1 MDSYELFKQL
11 GLSLLLGLLVGL
23 QREHVATRLAGV
35 RTFPLITVLGTVA
48 ALLAKAFGG
57 WVLAAGFIGVLASL
71 LWFERAGNVQPDYDP
86 NTTTRVAAL
95 LMYGVGALL
104 TLGRRELEAAVA
116 VGGGV
121 AMLLQF
127 KPQLHGFVHRLG
139 EADVK
144 AIMQFV
150 LITCIILPVLPDETY
165 GPLAVFNP
173 FRTWLLVVLI
183 VGISLGGYI
192 AYKFLGQ
199 NAGILLAGILGGAI
213 SSTATTVSYSR
224 QARNGPAEATLVASI
239 VIMIASA
246 VVFLR
251 VILLIAIVGSEYLPT
266 MAPPLGALL
275 VLSLGPAVAAW
286 HRSRHLQA
294 ALPEP
299 ENPTQLRLAVFFAAM
314 YTVVLL
320 ALAATRQY
328 LGQRGPEAAY
338 AVAAVSGLTDM
349 DAITLSTVQM
359 AARDP
364 TTAEHGWRLLVVAA
378 LANLVFKAGVIG
390 VLGNPRLLRQIGLL
404 FALPWLGGVVL
415 LWLWPL

>member
-1 MDSYELFKQL
+1 MDPYILFKQL
-11 GLSLLLGLLVGL
+11 GLALLLGLLVGL

-48 ALLAKAFGG
+48 ALLGQEFGG
-57 WVLAAGFIGVLASL
+57 WVIAAGFVALAASL
-71 LWFERAGNVQPDYDP
+71 LWSDRAASAQPDYDP

-104 TLGRRELEAAVA
+104 TLGPRQLEVAIAIGGGAAV
-116 VGGGV
+116 
-121 AMLLQF
+121 LLQF

-139 EADVK
+139 ETDVK

-150 LITCIILPVLPDETY
+150 LITCIVLPVLPDQTY
-165 GPLAVFNP
+165 GPLDVFNP

-199 NAGILLAGILGGAI
+199 DAGILLAGILGGAI
-213 SSTATTVSYSR
+213 SSTATTVSYAR
-224 QARNGPAEATLVASI
+224 QARQCGNERTAVAAL

-246 VVFLR
+246 VVFVR
-251 VILLIAIVGSEYLPT
+251 VMLLVGVVGSQFLPA
-266 MAPPLGALL
+266 MAPPLGVLL
-275 VLSLGPAVAAW
+275 VLSLLPALGAW
-286 HRSRHLQA
+286 NQVRHHKA
-294 ALPEP
+294 ALPQP

-328 LGQRGPEAAY
+328 LGEKGPEAAY

-364 TTAEHGWRLLVVAA
+364 TTAQHGWRLLVVAA
-378 LANLVFKAGVIG
+378 LANLIFKAGVIG
-390 VLGNPRLLRQIGLL
+390 VLGHRQLLRKVGPL
-404 FALPWLGGVVL
+404 FAVPLGGGLAL
-415 LWLWPL
+415 LWLWPW

>member
-1 MDSYELFKQL
+1 MDPYLLFKQL

-35 RTFPLITVLGTVA
+35 RTFPLITILGTVA
-48 ALLAKAFGG
+48 AVLGREFGG
-57 WVLAAGFIGVLASL
+57 WVIAAGFLTVAASL
-71 LWFERAGNVQPDYDP
+71 LWSDRAATAQGDYDP

-104 TLGRRELEAAVA
+104 TLGPRELEAAIA
-116 VGGGV
+116 IGGGV
-121 AMLLQF
+121 AVLLQF
-127 KPQLHGFVHRLG
+127 KPQLQGFVRRLG
-139 EADVK
+139 ESDVK

-150 LITCIILPVLPDETY
+150 LITCIVLPVLPDETY

-199 NAGILLAGILGGAI
+199 DAGILLAGILGGAI

-224 QARNGPAEATLVASI
+224 QARHGGSEGIAVAAI

-246 VVFLR
+246 VVFVR
-251 VILLIAIVGSEYLPT
+251 VILLVGIVGSEFLPA
-266 MAPPLGALL
+266 MAPPLGVLL
-275 VLSLGPAVAAW
+275 VLSLLPALAAW
-286 HRSRHLQA
+286 NEVRHHKVT
-294 ALPEP
+294 LPEP
-299 ENPTQLRLAVFFAAM
+299 ENPTQLRLAVFFAGM

-328 LGQRGPEAAY
+328 LGEKGPEAAY

-364 TTAEHGWRLLVVAA
+364 TTAQQGWRLLVVAA

-390 VLGNPRLLRQIGLL
+390 VLGHPRLLRKVGPLS
-404 FALPWLGGVVL
+404 ALPLLGGLVL
-415 LWLWPL
+415 LVLWPG

>member
-1 MDSYELFKQL
+1 MDPYELFKHL
-11 GLSLLLGLLVGL
+11 GISLLLGLLVGL

-251 VILLIAIVGSEYLPT
+251 VILLIGIVGSEYLPT
-266 MAPPLGALL
+266 MAPPLGVLF
-275 VLSLGPAVAAW
+275 VLSLVPALAAW
-286 HRSRHLQA
+286 RQSRHLQA

>member
-1 MDSYELFKQL
+1 MDPYLLFKQL
-11 GLSLLLGLLVGL
+11 GISLLLGLLVGL

-48 ALLAKAFGG
+48 ALLARHFGG
-57 WVLAAGFIGVLASL
+57 WVIAAGFVGIAASL
-71 LWFERAGNVQPDYDP
+71 LWSDRRSGVLPDYDP

-104 TLGRRELEAAVA
+104 TLGPRELEAAIA
-116 VGGGV
+116 IGGGV
-121 AMLLQF
+121 AVLLQF

-139 EADVK
+139 ETDVK

-150 LITCIILPVLPDETY
+150 LITCIVLPVLPDATY
-165 GPLAVFNP
+165 GPLGVFNP

-199 NAGILLAGILGGAI
+199 DAGIVLAGILGGAI

-224 QARNGPAEATLVASI
+224 QARAGGAEATLVAAT

-246 VVFLR
+246 VVFVR
-251 VILLIAIVGSEYLPT
+251 VMLLVAIVGSEFLPAI
-266 MAPPLGALL
+266 APPLSVLLGLSVVPAL
-275 VLSLGPAVAAW
+275 VGWNQV
-286 HRSRHLQA
+286 RHHKVT
-294 ALPEP
+294 LPEP
-299 ENPTQLRLAVFFAAM
+299 ENPTQLRLAVFFAAL
-314 YTVVLL
+314 YTVVLM

-328 LGQRGPEAAY
+328 LGQQGPGAAY

-349 DAITLSTVQM
+349 DAITLSTVEM

-364 TTAEHGWRLLVVAA
+364 VTAEHGWRLLVVAA

-390 VLGNPRLLRQIGLL
+390 VLGQGRLLRKIGPF
-404 FALPWLGGVVL
+404 FALPLLGGLVL
-415 LWLWPL
+415 LGLWPG

>member
-1 MDSYELFKQL
+1 MDPYLLFKQL

-35 RTFPLITVLGTVA
+35 RTFPLITILGTVA
-48 ALLAKAFGG
+48 AVLGREFGG
-57 WVLAAGFIGVLASL
+57 WVIAAGFLAVAASL
-71 LWFERAGNVQPDYDP
+71 LWSDRAANAQGHYDP

-104 TLGRRELEAAVA
+104 TLGPRELEAAIA
-116 VGGGV
+116 IGGGV
-121 AMLLQF
+121 AVLLQF
-127 KPQLHGFVHRLG
+127 KPQLHGFVRRLG
-139 EADVK
+139 ESDVK

-150 LITCIILPVLPDETY
+150 LITCIVLPVLPDETY

-199 NAGILLAGILGGAI
+199 DAGILLAGILGGAI

-224 QARNGPAEATLVASI
+224 QARHGGSEGIAVAAI

-246 VVFLR
+246 VVFVR
-251 VILLIAIVGSEYLPT
+251 VILLVGIVGSEFLPA

-275 VLSLGPAVAAW
+275 VLSLLPALAAW
-286 HRSRHLQA
+286 NEVRHHKVT
-294 ALPEP
+294 LPEP
-299 ENPTQLRLAVFFAAM
+299 ENPTQLRLAVFFAGM

-328 LGQRGPEAAY
+328 LGEKGPEAAY

-364 TTAEHGWRLLVVAA
+364 TTAQHGWRLLVVAA

-390 VLGNPRLLRQIGLL
+390 VLGHPRLLRKVGPL
-404 FALPWLGGVVL
+404 FALPLLGGLVL
-415 LWLWPL
+415 LVLWPG

>member
-1 MDSYELFKQL
+1 MDPYLLFKQL

-35 RTFPLITVLGTVA
+35 RTFPLITILGTVA
-48 ALLAKAFGG
+48 AVLGREFGG
-57 WVLAAGFIGVLASL
+57 WVIAAGFLTVAASL
-71 LWFERAGNVQPDYDP
+71 LWSDRAANAQGDYDP

-104 TLGRRELEAAVA
+104 TLGPRELEAAIA
-116 VGGGV
+116 IGGGV
-121 AMLLQF
+121 AVLLQF
-127 KPQLHGFVHRLG
+127 KPQLHGFVRRLG
-139 EADVK
+139 ESDVK

-150 LITCIILPVLPDETY
+150 LITCIVLPVLPDETY

-199 NAGILLAGILGGAI
+199 DAGILLAGILGGAI

-224 QARNGPAEATLVASI
+224 QARHGGSEGIAVAAI

-246 VVFLR
+246 VVFVR
-251 VILLIAIVGSEYLPT
+251 VILLVGIVGSEFLPA
-266 MAPPLGALL
+266 MAPPLGVLL
-275 VLSLGPAVAAW
+275 VLSLLPALAAW
-286 HRSRHLQA
+286 NEVRHHKVT
-294 ALPEP
+294 LPEP
-299 ENPTQLRLAVFFAAM
+299 ENPTQLRLAVFFAGM

-328 LGQRGPEAAY
+328 LGEKGPEAAY

-364 TTAEHGWRLLVVAA
+364 TTAQQGWRLLVVAA

-390 VLGNPRLLRQIGLL
+390 VLGHPRLLRKIGPL
-404 FALPWLGGVVL
+404 FALPLLGGLVL
-415 LWLWPL
+415 LVLWPG